1 MEFFELIRIDSLCE
15 SLGDC
20 LIAFIFCS
28 FLVILVS
35 FAGLQTY
42 FDIPE
47 KAHQFKVV
55 LISAGIAF
63 GLSVF
68 IKCIIPDSTSYY
80 LEAKYKLYH
89 EQTLSSDE
97 RDNLLK
103 QVDKLIDKRVSKWRL
118 KRF

>member
-1 MEFFELIRIDSLCE
+1 MEFFKLLRIGSVCE

-47 KAHQFKVV
+47 KACKFKVV
-55 LISAGIAF
+55 LIGAVIAF
-63 GLSVF
+63 VLFVF
-68 IKCIIPDSTSYY
+68 FKCIIPDSTSFY

-103 QVDKLIDKRVSKWRL
+103 QVDKLIDKRVSK
-118 KRF
+118 

>member
-1 MEFFELIRIDSLCE
+1 MEFCELIRIGSLCE

-28 FLVILVS
+28 FLIVIVS

-47 KAHQFKVV
+47 TARKFKVV
-55 LISAGIAF
+55 LICAGIAF

-68 IKCIIPDSTSYY
+68 FKSIIPDSTSYY
-80 LEAKYKLYH
+80 LEAKYKLYQT
-89 EQTLSSDE
+89 QTLSSDE
-97 RDNLLK
+97 RDILLK
-103 QVDKLIDKRVSKWRL
+103 QVDKLIDKRVSK
-118 KRF
+118 

>member
-1 MEFFELIRIDSLCE
+1 MEFFELIRIGSLCE

-35 FAGLQTY
+35 FVGLQTY

-47 KAHQFKVV
+47 KTHQFKVV

>member
-1 MEFFELIRIDSLCE
+1 MEFFQLIRIGSLCE

-28 FLVILVS
+28 FLIIIVS

-55 LISAGIAF
+55 LVGAGIAF
-63 GLSVF
+63 VLSVLF
-68 IKCIIPDSTSYY
+68 KCVIPDSTSYY
-80 LEAKYKLYH
+80 LEAKYKLYQT
-89 EQTLSSDE
+89 QTLSSDE
-97 RDNLLK
+97 RDILLK
-103 QVDKLIDKRVSKWRL
+103 QVDKLIDKRVSK
-118 KRF
+118 